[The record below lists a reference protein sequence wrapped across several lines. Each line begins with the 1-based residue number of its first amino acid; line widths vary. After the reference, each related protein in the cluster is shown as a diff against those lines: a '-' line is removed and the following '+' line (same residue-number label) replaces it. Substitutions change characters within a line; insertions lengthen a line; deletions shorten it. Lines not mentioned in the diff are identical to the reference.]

1 MKPRPGASLIGL
13 AQAESEFGI
22 PYGTLLALIKSGDL
36 PYVQLPKRRRLY
48 IDRAELE
55 HAIETWKVGTR

>member
-1 MKPRPGASLIGL
+1 L